1 MLCKMEKEMIK
12 LSQLDPNMTTE
23 QLINHLLDMKVY
35 KIINDLTP
43 KPNIIY
49 ELSDIEQVWDILRL
63 RLIFK

>member
-1 MLCKMEKEMIK
+1 MIK

>member
-1 MLCKMEKEMIK
+1 MEKEMIK

>member
-1 MLCKMEKEMIK
+1 MIK

-35 KIINDLTP
+35 KVINDLTP
-43 KPNIIY
+43 KPNIVY
-49 ELSDIEQVWDILRL
+49 ELSDMEQVWDILRL